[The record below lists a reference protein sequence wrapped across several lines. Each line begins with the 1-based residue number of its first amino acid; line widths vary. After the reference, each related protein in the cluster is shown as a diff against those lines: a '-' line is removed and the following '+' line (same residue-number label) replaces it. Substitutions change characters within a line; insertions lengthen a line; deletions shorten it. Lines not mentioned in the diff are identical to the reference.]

1 MTSKETICS
10 NDLDYTLGIL
20 LLRLWLAARAFQT
33 GIEKFAGSGKPVDST
48 VLVDGTPNTYGL
60 TESTAAKVYAM
71 SNYNGVPAPLYD
83 KFINEPLIP
92 EFALNIYNVVLGPAL
107 IILGLTLFLGIAT
120 RFSLFFMG
128 LIYTSLTFGLI
139 LIKQDAG
146 IAWLGVHIIMIVMAL
161 ALAKYNKFA
170 ILNRW

>member
-1 MTSKETICS
+1 MTSKENICS
-10 NDLDYTLGIL
+10 NDLGYTLGIL
-20 LLRLWLAARAFQT
+20 LLRLWLAVRAFQT

-48 VLVDGTPNTYGL
+48 VLVDGVPNTYGL
-60 TESTAAKVYAM
+60 TETTAAKVYAM

-120 RFSLFFMG
+120 RFSLFLMG

-170 ILNRW
+170 ILQKW